1 MRIALA
7 QLNPTVGAIDR
18 NASALADAYAAA
30 TQRGADLVVSGE
42 LGLVGYPPD
51 DLLLKPAFVTAAAE
65 HLQALADRV
74 GTQPFM
80 VGFPEDIQDTGEP
93 VGVVG
98 EDAIP
103 EDAIPQGLA
112 NSAALLANG
121 LIAKVYR
128 KHRIP
133 NYGVFDE
140 ARYFRA
146 GTGLAVVD
154 VDNIAVG
161 LTVCEDLWGEGG
173 PVTESARAGAQVV
186 LSPNASPFHHGKRDE
201 RERWARH
208 HATTAHTWV
217 VYVNLVGG
225 QDDVV
230 YDGDSF
236 VMAPDGTVVAR
247 AAQFEED
254 LLIVEIDP
262 EGEGERQRA
271 GGRGSERPATPPQQ
285 WAPRLDRPAAIY
297 EAVMLGTRDYLAKNG
312 FERAVIGLSG
322 GIDSA
327 LTLAIAVDA
336 LGADNVTAVGMPSPY
351 SSEGSI
357 TDSKELVA
365 ALGCHWLELGIGSI
379 MDAFTDAL
387 ATPFAGRDEDITEE
401 NIQSRIRGTL
411 LMALSNKLGDLVL
424 ATGNKSEY
432 AVGYATL
439 YGDMAGG
446 FAPLKDVYKTV
457 VYDLCVYRNGTHR
470 PSWRGPSG
478 AVIPQAIIDKP
489 PSAELR
495 PGQRDTDS
503 LPEYDVLDPILESY
517 IEQYRSVEN
526 LVADGHDRDVVAKVT
541 RLVDRAEYK
550 RRQAAPGVKVTKRAF
565 GRERRLPITNRW
577 AR

>member
-7 QLNPTVGAIDR
+7 QLNPTVGDIAG
-18 NASALADAYAAA
+18 NAERLADAYRAA
-30 TQRGADLVVSGE
+30 TRRGADLVVSGE
-42 LGLVGYPPD
+42 LGITGYPPD
-51 DLLLKPAFVTAAAE
+51 DLLLKPAFVAEAARQLDLLAQE
-65 HLQALADRV
+65 VGEQALL
-74 GTQPFM
+74 
-80 VGFPEDIQDTGEP
+80 VGFPEDVRDADAP
-93 VGVVG
+93 VAVIG
-98 EDAIP
+98 

-112 NSAALLANG
+112 NSAALLSNG
-121 LIAKVYR
+121 LVTRVYR
-128 KHRIP
+128 KQRIP

-146 GTGLAVVD
+146 GDRLAVLD
-154 VDNIAVG
+154 VADVPVG
-161 LTVCEDLWGEGG
+161 LTVCEDLWGPGG
-173 PVTESARAGAQVV
+173 PVTESARQGARVV
-186 LSPNASPFHHGKRDE
+186 LSPNASPFHHGKRAE
-201 RERWARH
+201 REHWARH
-208 HATTAHTWV
+208 HATTADAWV

-262 EGEGERQRA
+262 DA
-271 GGRGSERPATPPQQ
+271 STVTPQH
-285 WAPRLDRPAAIY
+285 WDERLDRAA
-297 EAVMLGTRDYLAKNG
+297 AVYQALVVGTRDYLAKNG
-312 FERAVIGLSG
+312 FARAVIGLSG

-327 LTLAIAVDA
+327 LTLALAVDA
-336 LGADNVTAVGMPSPY
+336 LGPEHVTAVGMPSPY
-351 SSEGSI
+351 SSPGSI
-357 TDSKELVA
+357 TDAKQLVA
-365 ALGCHWLELGIGSI
+365 NLGCRWLELGIEPI
-379 MDAFTDAL
+379 MRSFTDAL
-387 ATPFAGRDEDITEE
+387 AEPFAGTEPDVAEE

-411 LMALSNKLGDLVL
+411 LMALSNKHGDLVL

-457 VYDLCVYRNGTHR
+457 VYELCEHRNGVHR
-470 PSWRGPSG
+470 EHWLGPAG

-503 LPEYDVLDPILESY
+503 LPEYDLLDAVLERY
-517 IEQYRSVEN
+517 IERYQSVDRM
-526 LVADGHDRDVVAKVT
+526 VDDGFDRAVVQRVT
-541 RLVDRAEYK
+541 RMVDRAEYK
-550 RRQAAPGVKVTKRAF
+550 RRQAAPGVKVTRRAF
-565 GRERRLPITNRW
+565 GRERRLPITQRW
-577 AR
+577 SG

>member
-7 QLNPTVGAIDR
+7 QLNPTVGDIDG
-18 NASALADAYAAA
+18 NASALAAAYVAAMR
-30 TQRGADLVVSGE
+30 RGADLVVSGE
-42 LGLVGYPPD
+42 LGLTGYPPD
-51 DLLLKPAFVTAAAE
+51 DLLLKPAFIAAAAQQ
-65 HLQALADRV
+65 LQGLADRV
-74 GTQPFM
+74 AGQPFM
-80 VGFPEDIQDTGEP
+80 VGFPEQVEDDAEP
-93 VGVVG
+93 AGVVG
-98 EDAIP
+98 EDGIP
-103 EDAIPQGLA
+103 RGLA
-112 NSAALLANG
+112 NSAALLTNG
-121 LIAKVYR
+121 LVAKVYR
-128 KHRIP
+128 KQRIP

-146 GTGLAVVD
+146 GDRLAIVD
-154 VDNIAVG
+154 IADIQVG
-161 LTVCEDLWGEGG
+161 LTVCEDLWGTGG

-186 LSPNASPFHHGKRDE
+186 LSPNASPFHHGKRAE

-208 HATTAHTWV
+208 HATATGAWI

-247 AAQFEED
+247 AEQFAED
-254 LLIVEIDP
+254 LLIVDIDP
-262 EGEGERQRA
+262 AGPAAVPQRW
-271 GGRGSERPATPPQQ
+271 S
-285 WAPRLDRPAAIY
+285 PRLERPAAIY
-297 EAVMLGTRDYLAKNG
+297 EALVLGTRDYLRKNG
-312 FERAVIGLSG
+312 FDTVVLGLSG

-327 LTLAIAVDA
+327 LTATVAADA
-336 LGADNVTAVGMPSPY
+336 LGPDRVTAVGMPSPY
-351 SSEGSI
+351 SSPGSI
-357 TDSKELVA
+357 TDAKELVA
-365 ALGCHWLELGIGSI
+365 ALGCRWTELGIETI

-387 ATPFAGRDEDITEE
+387 AEAFAGAEQDITEE

-411 LMALSNKLGDLVL
+411 LMALSNKLGHLVL

-457 VYDLCVYRNGTHR
+457 VYELCAYRNRTHR
-470 PSWRGPSG
+470 PEWRGPAG

-495 PGQRDTDS
+495 PDQRDTDS
-503 LPEYDVLDPILESY
+503 LPEYDRLDPILQGY
-517 IEQYRSVEN
+517 IERYRSVDE
-526 LVADGHDRDVVAKVT
+526 LVAEGHDGELVATVT

-550 RRQAAPGVKVTKRAF
+550 RRQAPPGVKVTSRAF

-577 AR
+577 SR